1 MLELS
6 NLALHYCL
14 KTVLKLIS
22 IRTNSTENN
31 SVRN

>member
-14 KTVLKLIS
+14 KAVLKMIS
-22 IRTNSTENN
+22 IRTNSIENN
-31 SVRN
+31 SMRN